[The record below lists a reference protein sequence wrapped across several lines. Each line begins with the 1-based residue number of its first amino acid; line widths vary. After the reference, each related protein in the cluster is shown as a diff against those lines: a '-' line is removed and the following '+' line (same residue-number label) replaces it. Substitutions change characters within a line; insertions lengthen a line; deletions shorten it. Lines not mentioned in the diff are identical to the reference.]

1 MPFFERL
8 HDRRLTHLEHTGNIA
23 YATSIAGHIDELLCY
38 RRQAS
43 LITVVDDE
51 GMTRPIGILTTI
63 ALLPLSSD
71 AMFHHICCV
80 TMRTAHKHNGHHDL
94 R

>member
-1 MPFFERL
+1 
-8 HDRRLTHLEHTGNIA
+8 
-23 YATSIAGHIDELLCY
+23 
-38 RRQAS
+38 
-43 LITVVDDE
+43 
-51 GMTRPIGILTTI
+51 MTRPIGMLTTI